1 MAETGIAILTP
12 VFNDWDS
19 LNILIEE
26 LEAAL
31 RDERGPISLVVVD
44 DGSDRLAPSFEA
56 ARKVISDITIIRL
69 VTNQGHQGALA
80 IGLCHILKNMRCN
93 HLVVMDC
100 DGEDRPH
107 DVPGLLRAARAA
119 PDSVVVASR
128 AQRSEGAV
136 FKAFYSL
143 YRLVFALL
151 VGRKISFGNFTV
163 LPFGLLH
170 KLAYRAELWSHFAAS
185 IVRVRLPL
193 VEHATT
199 RGTRYRG
206 KSSMNVATLVVH
218 GLSAINVFAE
228 AAIARILIACLLV
241 LGAAVSGILI
251 VVFLRLATTL
261 AIPGWATTVV
271 GILSLFLVQVAAI
284 GLFAIFTA
292 LSFKKITPSLPF
304 EQFERLISEATVV
317 AGPGSGSSDR
327 VARELHRARRQGD
340 QPAAVFEQ
348 FERLVRDVMVLRR

>member
-1 MAETGIAILTP
+1 MTIHTASGNFRPAVGIRRGMPDADIVILTP

-19 LNILIEE
+19 LSILIEE

-31 RDERGPISLVVVD
+31 HDERGPISLVVVD
-44 DGSDRLAPSFEA
+44 DGSDRTAPPLQA
-56 ARKVISDITIIRL
+56 PRKIISDITVIRL

-80 IGLCHILKNMRCN
+80 VGLCHIFKNMRCN
-93 HLVVMDC
+93 HIVVMDC
-100 DGEDRPH
+100 DGEDRPQ
-107 DVPGLLRAARAA
+107 DIPGLLRAARAA
-119 PDSVVVASR
+119 PHSVVVASR

-136 FKAFYSL
+136 FKAFYAF
-143 YRLVFALL
+143 YRFVFALL

-185 IVRVRLPL
+185 IVRLRLPL
-193 VEHATT
+193 VECATK

-228 AAIARILIACLLV
+228 AAIARILIACLLM
-241 LGAAVSGILI
+241 LGAAVAGIL
-251 VVFLRLATTL
+251 VVTALRFATTL
-261 AIPGWATTVV
+261 AIPGWATTAV
-271 GILSLFLVQVAAI
+271 GILSLFVVQVAAI

-292 LSFKKITPSLPF
+292 LSFKKITPSLPC
-304 EQFERLISEATVV
+304 EQFERLISDVTV
-317 AGPGSGSSDR
+317 SS
-327 VARELHRARRQGD
+327 
-340 QPAAVFEQ
+340 
-348 FERLVRDVMVLRR
+348 DVMVSIR

>member
-1 MAETGIAILTP
+1 MTIHSASGTFRPVMGIRRGMPEPDIAILTP

-31 RDERGPISLVVVD
+31 CDERGPISLIVVD
-44 DGSDRLAPSFEA
+44 DGSDRAPPPLQA
-56 ARKVISDITIIRL
+56 PRKIISDITVIRL

-80 IGLCHILKNMRCN
+80 VGLCHIFKNMRCN
-93 HLVVMDC
+93 HIVVMDC
-100 DGEDRPH
+100 DGEDRPQ
-107 DVPGLLRAARAA
+107 DVPELLRAARAA
-119 PDSVVVASR
+119 PQSVVVASR
-128 AQRSEGAV
+128 AQRSEGAL
-136 FKAFYSL
+136 FKAFYAL

-163 LPFGLLH
+163 LPFELLH

-185 IVRVRLPL
+185 IVRLRLPL
-193 VEHATT
+193 VECATK
-199 RGTRYRG
+199 RGRRYRG

-228 AAIARILIACLLV
+228 AAIARILIACLLM
-241 LGAAVSGILI
+241 LGAAVAGIL
-251 VVFLRLATTL
+251 VVVALRFGTTL
-261 AIPGWATTVV
+261 AIPGWATTLV

-292 LSFKKITPSLPF
+292 LSFKKISPSLPC
-304 EQFERLISEATVV
+304 EQFERLISDVTV
-317 AGPGSGSSDR
+317 S
-327 VARELHRARRQGD
+327 AR
-340 QPAAVFEQ
+340 
-348 FERLVRDVMVLRR
+348 